1 MWEHYAFVGLQFI
14 NLKVL
19 NNSWKGW
26 SFIIVFFKKF
36 FKNPRPISY
45 LEKKKVGSG
54 YAIRP
59 ISFLYIYRISLK
71 VFGEISGP
79 LIIFFFRTQRT
90 LYSKFKKAHP
100 NLHLFK
106 HPYPAQNSQRLLFPF
121 FFFFLF
127 SLSLC
132 ILRNNKKGGSFYTC
146 GDHNWVHWCGC
157 GCGCGC
163 GRGAEAPKRSC

>member
-1 MWEHYAFVGLQFI
+1 MLFGPLV
-14 NLKVL
+14 
-19 NNSWKGW
+19 
-26 SFIIVFFKKF
+26 
-36 FKNPRPISY
+36 
-45 LEKKKVGSG
+45 
-54 YAIRP
+54 
-59 ISFLYIYRISLK
+59 FLYIYRISLK

-132 ILRNNKKGGSFYTC
+132 ILRNNKKGGSFYTY

-157 GCGCGC
+157 GCG
-163 GRGAEAPKRSC
+163 RGAEAPKPSCSYRWYSIGSQKVDLGLSRIWVFLYFLWL